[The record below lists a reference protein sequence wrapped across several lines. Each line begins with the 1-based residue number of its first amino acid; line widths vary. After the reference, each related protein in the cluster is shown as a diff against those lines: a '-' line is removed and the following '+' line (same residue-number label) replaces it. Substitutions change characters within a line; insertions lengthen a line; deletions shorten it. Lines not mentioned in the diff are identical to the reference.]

1 MYFEFLGADSVFL
14 HNNPDCYVVAV
25 SLQAGIPLHLR
36 QIRAGEEHTVDHGA
50 VVHSATLGGRFPG
63 KAGVAEG
70 DQSNQVDSHI
80 LDMLLGHHTGQEA
93 QDQLPVGMDLEVGIV
108 DMAGTA
114 LAGVP
119 APVLPRKD
127 KLFQQFSPNRN
138 HGETNNLQRFCEC
151 ERCRAPPGEG
161 LTGETG
167 ETGETGLYDSEPP

>member
-1 MYFEFLGADSVFL
+1 MFLR
-14 HNNPDCYVVAV
+14 NNPGCYVVGV
-25 SLQAGIPLHLR
+25 SLQVGIPLHLR

-50 VVHSATLGGRFPG
+50 VVHSAILGDRFPG
-63 KAGVAEG
+63 KAGAAEG
-70 DQSNQVDSHI
+70 GQRNQVDSHI

-93 QDQLPVGMDLEVGIV
+93 QDQLLVDMDLEVGIV
-108 DMAGTA
+108 GTGGTA

-138 HGETNNLQRFCEC
+138 HGERNDLQRFCEC
-151 ERCRAPPGEG
+151 ECCRAPPGEG

-167 ETGETGLYDSEPP
+167 ETGETGL